1 MVVRPSRVAG
11 PRVIETFKNV
21 ASLLLG
27 YALMIM
33 ANALF
38 NTLLGIRME
47 LENFGAGVTGL
58 VMSAYFLGLLIGAR
72 SVSHLITRVG
82 HIRCFGLFASVISI
96 SALVHILW
104 VNPVVWGVMRVTS
117 GFCMAGMITITES
130 WLNTRTDNQ
139 HRGQVLSWYMITNYA
154 AAGLGQF
161 LLPLADPGEFALFC
175 LISILFS
182 AALVPVMVTRA
193 SAPRPSPPAPV
204 SITYLYRLAPL
215 ACVGAVGAGMMN
227 AGFYS
232 LAPVFTQRIG
242 LALNQTS
249 VFMATAVMS
258 GMLLQWPLGRLSD
271 RIGRGNVLGSVAII
285 TGLACFGIALF
296 GAQAGP
302 WLFAMAAVYGGT
314 VFTVYSI
321 SSAQANDL
329 SEPDNLV
336 LTAGALLIAFG
347 IGAILGPVI
356 GGVVMRT
363 IGPGALFGVNGT
375 IAVFIALYA
384 FRRSA
389 VVRRVRALGVFLPTP
404 ATQFSSGLLYRRVRD
419 QIDRDLRRYGQQPGR
434 QF

>member
-1 MVVRPSRVAG
+1 M
-11 PRVIETFKNV
+11 IETFKNV

-47 LENFGAGVTGL
+47 LEEFGATVTGI

-72 SVSHLITRVG
+72 SVSRVITRVG

-104 VNPVVWGVMRVTS
+104 VDPVVWGVMRITS

-130 WLNTRTDNQ
+130 WLNARTDNR
-139 HRGQVLSWYMITNYA
+139 HRGQVLSWYMITNYG

-161 LLPLADPGEFALFC
+161 LLPMADPGEFVLFC
-175 LISILFS
+175 VISILFS
-182 AALVPVMVTRA
+182 AALVPVMITRA
-193 SAPRPSPPAPV
+193 SAPRPSPPV
-204 SITYLYRLAPL
+204 RVNIGYLYRLAPL
-215 ACVGAVGAGMMN
+215 ACIGAVGAGMMN
-227 AGFYS
+227 ANFFS
-232 LAPVFTQRIG
+232 LAPVFAQRIG
-242 LALNQTS
+242 LSLNETS
-249 VFMATAVMS
+249 LFMAVTVMS

-271 RIGRGNVLGSVAII
+271 RIGRPRVLGVVSIA
-285 TGLACFGIALF
+285 TGLACLGIALTSSMA
-296 GAQAGP
+296 GA
-302 WLFAMAAVYGGT
+302 WLFVMAAIYGGT

-336 LTAGALLIAFG
+336 MTAGALLIAFG
-347 IGAILGPVI
+347 IGAIVGPMI
-356 GGVVMRT
+356 GGLAMRT
-363 IGPGALFGVNGT
+363 LNPGALFGFNG
-375 IAVFIALYA
+375 IVAMCIALYA

-389 VVRRVRALGVFLPTP
+389 VLGPVRMLGGFLPNP
-404 ATQFSSGLLYRRVRD
+404 GTQYSSGLLYRRVRD
-419 QIDRDLRRYGQQPGR
+419 QVDRDLRRYGQFSGR

>member
-1 MVVRPSRVAG
+1 M
-11 PRVIETFKNV
+11 IETFKNV

-47 LENFGAGVTGL
+47 IEEFGATVTGV
-58 VMSAYFLGLLIGAR
+58 VMSAYFFGLLIGAR
-72 SVSHLITRVG
+72 SVSRVITRVG

-104 VNPVVWGVMRVTS
+104 VDPLVWGLMRVTS

-130 WLNTRTDNQ
+130 WLNTRTDNR

-161 LLPLADPGEFALFC
+161 LLPLADPGEFVLFC

-182 AALVPVMVTRA
+182 AALVPVMITRA

-204 SITYLYRLAPL
+204 SLRYLYRLAPV
-215 ACVGAVGAGMMN
+215 ACIGAVGAGMMN
-227 AGFYS
+227 ANFYS

-242 LALNQTS
+242 LPLQQTS
-249 VFMATAVMS
+249 LFMAISVMS

-271 RIGRGNVLGSVAII
+271 RVGRSNVLGAVTVVTAA
-285 TGLACFGIALF
+285 ACFGIALF
-296 GAQAGP
+296 GAQAGT
-302 WLFAMAAVYGGT
+302 WLFAMTAVYGGT

-329 SEPDNLV
+329 SEPDDLV

-347 IGAILGPVI
+347 IGAIVGPMLG
-356 GGVVMRT
+356 GLVMRT
-363 IGPGALFGVNGT
+363 ISPGALFGVNGV
-375 IAVFIALYA
+375 IATLIALYA
-384 FRRSA
+384 FRLSPA
-389 VVRRVRALGVFLPTP
+389 VQRARALGRFLPAP
-404 ATQFSSGLLYRRVRD
+404 ATQFTSGLLYRRVRD
-419 QIDRDLRRYGQQPGR
+419 QVDRDLRRYGQHPGR

>member
-1 MVVRPSRVAG
+1 M
-11 PRVIETFKNV
+11 IETFKNV

-38 NTLLGIRME
+38 NTLLGVRME
-47 LENFGAGVTGL
+47 LEAFGATVTGI

-72 SVSHLITRVG
+72 SVSRVINRVG

-104 VNPVVWGVMRVTS
+104 VDPWVWGVMRITS

-130 WLNTRTDNQ
+130 WLNARTDNR
-139 HRGQVLSWYMITNYA
+139 HRGQVLSWYMITNYG

-161 LLPLADPGEFALFC
+161 LLPMADPGEFVLFC
-175 LISILFS
+175 VISILFS
-182 AALVPVMVTRA
+182 AALVPVMITRA
-193 SAPRPSPPAPV
+193 SAPRPSPPVRV
-204 SITYLYRLAPL
+204 SIGYLYRLAPL
-215 ACVGAVGAGMMN
+215 ACVGAMGAGIMN
-227 AGFYS
+227 ANFFS

-242 LALNQTS
+242 MTLNETS
-249 VFMATAVMS
+249 LFMAVTVMS

-271 RIGRGNVLGSVAII
+271 RIGRPNVLGGATLA
-285 TGLACFGIALF
+285 TGIACLGIALF
-296 GAQAGP
+296 SSTAGG
-302 WLFAMAAVYGGT
+302 WLFVMASVYGGT

-329 SEPDNLV
+329 SAPENLV
-336 LTAGALLIAFG
+336 MTAGALLIAFG
-347 IGAILGPVI
+347 TGAIIGPTLG
-356 GGVVMRT
+356 GLAMRT
-363 IGPGALFGVNGT
+363 LSPGALFGFNGV
-375 IAVFIALYA
+375 IALGIALYA

-389 VVRRVRALGVFLPTP
+389 ALQRARALGRFLPTP
-404 ATQFSSGLLYRRVRD
+404 GTQYTSGLLYRRVRD
-419 QIDRDLRRYGQQPGR
+419 QIDRDVRRYGQYSGR